1 MSDGN
6 WWPAW
11 LVHPVTLVS
20 IGSAVG
26 GNLRYWLGSWIERTQ
41 GWLGFPVG
49 TFCIN
54 VGGSFAIGFLAVT
67 FLERLSPSQREMYL
81 LLGTG
86 LCGGFT
92 TFSTFEWETYKL
104 VREGSW
110 PMALT
115 YIVASC
121 LGGFIAVFA
130 GATLAHGI
138 FGRS

>member
-1 MSDGN
+1 MFNGN
-6 WWPAW
+6 LLPAW
-11 LVHPVTLVS
+11 LSHPLALVS
-20 IGSAVG
+20 VGSAVG
-26 GNLRYWLGSWIERTQ
+26 GSLRYWLGSWIERTSWWH
-41 GWLGFPVG
+41 GIPAG
-49 TFCIN
+49 TLCIN
-54 VGGSFAIGFLAVT
+54 VSGSFVIGFLAVA
-67 FLERLSPSQREMYL
+67 FLERLSPSQREAYL

-115 YIVASC
+115 YIAASC